1 MAGGK
6 NPSTTHRVRTIST
19 LTQEQVQRKRD
30 TDRKAQRA
38 LRQRT
43 NSRIQ
48 ALEEQLAVL
57 KAERSQ
63 ADHITT
69 AKINRL
75 RQINEDLRRRLG
87 SVGATVGDVSL
98 SEVDGDQGIRS
109 YVNTGDFPASLSP
122 NIEHPSPVE
131 EAVSS
136 NVLPDSHCP
145 SLQREPHHYI
155 PEDHVQYS
163 LQPLEREGSHVLAG
177 LTTPAESWLF
187 SEHPESTVEKGFHPC
202 RICLE
207 RR

>member
-63 ADHITT
+63 ADHITA
-69 AKINRL
+69 AKISSL

-87 SVGATVGDVSL
+87 SVGAMVGDVSL
-98 SEVDGDQGIRS
+98 SEVDRDQGIRG
-109 YVNTGDFPASLSP
+109 YVNTGDFSASLSP
-122 NIEHPSPVE
+122 NIENPSPAE
-131 EAVSS
+131 EGVSS
-136 NVLPDSHCP
+136 HVLTDSHCP
-145 SLQREPHHYI
+145 SLQQESHPYI

-163 LQPLEREGSHVLAG
+163 LQPLEREGSHVMAG
-177 LTTPAESWLF
+177 LTTPAESWSF
-187 SEHPESTVEKGFHPC
+187 SEHPEAAAEKGFHPC
-202 RICLE
+202 SICLE
-207 RR
+207 RS